1 MASESRT
8 GVAGRRVRHNRGL
21 ASASVATMTD
31 SSHRVH
37 GLAGDEIAPDWPAL
51 TAAEVDAL
59 LDAMP
64 QLASPRQIIWHSPRP
79 LSAAC
84 LVQTAGG
91 TVFVKRHHHRVRRA
105 ATLREE
111 HGFITHLRG
120 AGLPL
125 ARLLAD
131 TQGNTAIEHGDWVY
145 EVHEQADGIDLY
157 RETISWSP
165 PTQAAHA
172 LAAGQMLARLHRAAE
187 GYAAAQRSTHVLVAR
202 SELVTAADPVQA
214 LASQLGERPGLADFL
229 RSRDWREDL
238 ATVFAPWQLAQ
249 PALARQPRLWTHGD
263 WHVSNLCWSG
273 AGDDATITTVLDF
286 GLSAATFALFDL
298 ATAIERNAI
307 AWLELDKSST
317 AAHVDIALALI
328 AGYRQVRPLD
338 RSDVHLLAELL
349 PVVHVDFALS
359 EVEYFHA
366 VTRDRHAADVAY
378 DTFLRGHA
386 AWFSTPPGQ
395 ALLDAIRT
403 AA

>member
-1 MASESRT
+1 MASESRV
-8 GVAGRRVRHNRGL
+8 GMAGQRMRNNRGL
-21 ASASVATMTD
+21 VSASTATMTD

-51 TAAEVDAL
+51 TTAEVDTL

-64 QLASPRQIIWHSPRP
+64 PLAPPRRIIWHSPRP

-91 TVFVKRHHHRVRRA
+91 TVFVKRHHQSVRRT

-111 HGFITHLRG
+111 HEFIAHLRG

-131 TQGNTAIEHGDWVY
+131 TQGNTAIDRGDWVY

-165 PTQAAHA
+165 PTQVAHA

-214 LASQLGERPGLADFL
+214 LAAQLDERPGLADYL
-229 RSRDWREDL
+229 HGREWRSDL
-238 ATVFAPWQLAQ
+238 AALFAPWLPAQ

-263 WHVSNLCWSG
+263 WHVSNLCWSR
-273 AGDDATITTVLDF
+273 AGDDATITAVLDF
-286 GLSAATFALFDL
+286 GLAAATFSLFDL
-298 ATAIERNAI
+298 ATAIERNAV
-307 AWLELDKSST
+307 AWLELDRGD
-317 AAHVDIALALI
+317 AAVHADVALALI

-386 AWFSTPPGQ
+386 AWFSTRPGQ
-395 ALLDAIRT
+395 ALLDAIH
-403 AA
+403 AAA